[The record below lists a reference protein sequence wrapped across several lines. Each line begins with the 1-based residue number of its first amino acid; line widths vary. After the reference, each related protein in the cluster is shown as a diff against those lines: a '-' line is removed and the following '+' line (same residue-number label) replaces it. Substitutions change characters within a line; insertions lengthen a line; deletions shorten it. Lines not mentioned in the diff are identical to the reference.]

1 LNAYRCDHAND
12 SSFHVYRGQILSAKE
27 IEQLRAN
34 VNKLITMNGF
44 CSTSRNRDMAVKF
57 AKNVLFDIE
66 VDFKKYPELV
76 FADISS
82 TSQFEE
88 EEEVLF
94 DLVTVFRIERVS
106 NQSNQ
111 KMSSYFV
118 HVGRGRR
125 RLPHSYLSNSQ
136 Q

>member
-1 LNAYRCDHAND
+1 
-12 SSFHVYRGQILSAKE
+12 LSVKE

-44 CSTSRNRDMAVKF
+44 CSTSRNRAMAVKF

-66 VDFKKYPELV
+66 VDLKKHPGLV

-94 DLVTVFRIERVS
+94 DVITVFRIEKVK
-106 NQSNQ
+106 QSI
-111 KMSSYFV
+111 SS
-118 HVGRGRR
+118 
-125 RLPHSYLSNSQ
+125 
-136 Q
+136 